1 MLLFKIEGFFF
12 GYWEGKIE
20 GLTLSLFI
28 CIKYVRVSNKD
39 RHNVPLNIVMS
50 WENPN
55 INSELTSQ
63 SFAFVFY
70 TFFSIEHEEDSEE
83 QSINNKG

>member
-1 MLLFKIEGFFF
+1 MKQVLNDF
-12 GYWEGKIE
+12 YM
-20 GLTLSLFI
+20 
-28 CIKYVRVSNKD
+28 SNILK
-39 RHNVPLNIVMS
+39 
-50 WENPN
+50 
-55 INSELTSQ
+55 